1 MRTIRVTGKG
11 KIKVKPDTTRLT
23 ITLEGINKEYGETL
37 DESSQDTNSLKD
49 LFEKYEFAREDLK
62 TLSFN
67 VNEEFESYKERQN
80 GRETYKNRLVGYKFR
95 HVLKV
100 EFESD
105 NIRLGKLLYALA
117 NSEIHPEFRIS
128 YTVKDPEAAK
138 NEVLGKAVKDAKTKA
153 IVLAEASDVTLKDI
167 QTVDYS
173 WGEVDLEVRPMHR
186 DMVFESRL
194 IAPEGS
200 YDIDIEPDD
209 IDVTDTVTVV
219 WEIG

>member
-23 ITLEGINKEYGETL
+23 ITLEGITKEYGEAL

-105 NIRLGKLLYALA
+105 NIRLGKILYALA

-138 NEVLGKAVKDAKTKA
+138 NEVLGKAVKDAKAKA
-153 IVLAEASDVTLKDI
+153 IVLAEASDVSLKDI

-173 WGEVDLEVRPMHR
+173 WGELDLEVRPMHR
-186 DMVFESRL
+186 DMVCE
-194 IAPEGS
+194 PPKGC

-209 IDVTDTVTVV
+209 IEVTDTVTVV